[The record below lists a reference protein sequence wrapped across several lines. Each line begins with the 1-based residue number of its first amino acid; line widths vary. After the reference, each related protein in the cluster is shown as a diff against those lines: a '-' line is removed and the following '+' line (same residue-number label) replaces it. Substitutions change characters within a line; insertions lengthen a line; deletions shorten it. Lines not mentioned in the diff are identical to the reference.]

1 MKNLS
6 LIAAIGKNNELGK
19 DNQLLWHLK
28 EDMKFFR
35 EQTTGKTIV
44 MGRNTFNSFKKPL
57 PNRHHIVLSRSN
69 IYLGEDIEVMH
80 SHDEV
85 IEKLS
90 NREDEIFI
98 IGGEKIYNLFID
110 DVDKMLITEVE
121 ESYDDADA
129 YFPDFDKEEFDKEF
143 LYRVEDESIKYN
155 HVKYL
160 RKTLKK

>member
-1 MKNLS
+1 
-6 LIAAIGKNNELGK
+6 
-19 DNQLLWHLK
+19 
-28 EDMKFFR
+28 
-35 EQTTGKTIV
+35 
-44 MGRNTFNSFKKPL
+44 
-57 PNRHHIVLSRSN
+57 
-69 IYLGEDIEVMH
+69 MH

-90 NREDEIFI
+90 DREDEIFI